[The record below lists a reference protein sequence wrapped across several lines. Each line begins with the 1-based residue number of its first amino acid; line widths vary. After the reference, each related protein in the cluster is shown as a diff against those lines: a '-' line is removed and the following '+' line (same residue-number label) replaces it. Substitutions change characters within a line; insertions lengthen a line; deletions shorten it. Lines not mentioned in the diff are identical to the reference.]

1 MGMITV
7 AQSVYKETILR
18 KNLMNQSLLINL
30 ALELDNKINSKVN
43 DSCPFFRVTSPSF
56 LEYGNYILS

>member
-1 MGMITV
+1 
-7 AQSVYKETILR
+7 
-18 KNLMNQSLLINL
+18 MNQSLLINL

-56 LEYGNYILS
+56 LDMETTFWAEKTLCIF